1 MLAAADQHDVLAE
14 LEMNIDVMMCLVVD
28 DEGMIVVVV
37 ELREYSSSRML
48 KRSINFKSEKFV
60 NFSEQKSPFYG
71 TKNESM
77 IFKAFS
83 MMIHIILINRV
94 NSEIKFS

>member
-1 MLAAADQHDVLAE
+1 MSAAADQHDVLAE

-37 ELREYSSSRML
+37 ELREYSNSRML
-48 KRSINFKSEKFV
+48 KRSINFKNEKIV
-60 NFSEQKSPFYG
+60 NFSEQKSPFNG